1 MDPNQL
7 PDDVVREFLHVRQRV
22 EEQGQQGQAFA
33 NASTQEIMHL
43 RTAMEAMIQQQYAQ
57 GQLLSTL
64 LQNFQ
69 AGLPMQGPMQPPMQP
84 PPSPQPGPP
93 VAPVQASP
101 LPYAPL
107 KMERP
112 PQYSGASAAK
122 GKTVLSVRA
131 WAFSVQNYLDMTAPQ
146 LAEADRVRYAAGLLT
161 GEAANWWYLRTHQ
174 RGFLAGHIG
183 SLSPDEALDRF
194 MRGLKSDVY
203 KYVAPWRPRSV
214 TIAAEIAGAYDGSG
228 KTPKATNSEPTPME
242 LNQLRADLQAQ
253 INSLK
258 EGRPKKKDTRPL
270 QKSKNEWWSATLKKY
285 NLTEQVAKQLMA
297 DGKCF
302 KCKQNG
308 HRVPDCP
315 N

>member
-1 MDPNQL
+1 M
-7 PDDVVREFLHVRQRV
+7 
-22 EEQGQQGQAFA
+22 
-33 NASTQEIMHL
+33 
-43 RTAMEAMIQQQYAQ
+43 
-57 GQLLSTL
+57 
-64 LQNFQ
+64 
-69 AGLPMQGPMQPPMQP
+69 
-84 PPSPQPGPP
+84 
-93 VAPVQASP
+93 APVQASP

-174 RGFLAGHIG
+174 RGFLAEAPIRTLPEFFEGLTRRFEPILEEQQARDSLAALTQTGTVETYYSKFMDLAGHIG

-228 KTPKATNSEPTPME
+228 KAPKATSSEPTPME

-258 EGRPKKKDTRPL
+258 EGRPRKKDTRPL

-308 HRVPDCP
+308 HRVPDCL